1 MAAAELHAQ
10 ATVRTTRGIGVV
22 QAREYSPEGM
32 LDNAIPDNAFAGAAL
47 LREIILPDNITS
59 IGAGA
64 FSGCDRLES
73 VVIYSLDIAHV
84 GEGAFPDRDGLT
96 ITVQTDGAKARV
108 EGDRGFSHT
117 KVMVLH
123 PTGVAQAGAGN
134 IDLSAGPGGML
145 TVSNGGREGSD
156 VRVYDMSGRLVAG
169 GTAVAMG
176 AYAVRLDAG
185 TYVVTVGGKPY
196 KITVKQ

>member
-1 MAAAELHAQ
+1 M
-10 ATVRTTRGIGVV
+10 
-22 QAREYSPEGM
+22 
-32 LDNAIPDNAFAGAAL
+32 
-47 LREIILPDNITS
+47 
-59 IGAGA
+59 
-64 FSGCDRLES
+64 
-73 VVIYSLDIAHV
+73 
-84 GEGAFPDRDGLT
+84 
-96 ITVQTDGAKARV
+96 QTDGVKARV

-117 KVMVLH
+117 KVVVLH